1 MDNIRKAEI
10 REKQYPQAL
19 EGYSG
24 EIVLVGVNYDKDS
37 SEKMHSCVIERVE

>member
-10 REKQYPQAL
+10 REKQY
-19 EGYSG
+19 YSG

-37 SEKMHSCVIERVE
+37 KAHRCVIEKIRK